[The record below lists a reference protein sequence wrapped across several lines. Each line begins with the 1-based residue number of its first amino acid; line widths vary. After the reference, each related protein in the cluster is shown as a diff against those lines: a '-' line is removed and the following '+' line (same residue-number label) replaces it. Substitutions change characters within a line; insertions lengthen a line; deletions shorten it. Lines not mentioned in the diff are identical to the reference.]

1 MPDKQLI
8 VRHCYNY
15 FFSLLIIRVHQITN
29 LINIF
34 QNGVFAV
41 FKNTK
46 FIMKIFAFSNFF
58 PCIFLIFFT
67 NLDGIIFCID
77 RK

>member
-46 FIMKIFAFSNFF
+46 FIMKIFAYFF
-58 PCIFLIFFT
+58 DFFT